1 MPFPSEKELKRVRK
15 KLEKA
20 EPSLGL
26 PDDATELEVLK
37 YELCQKFVAHIVLN
51 KLTQL
56 QLANKLEIDPAR
68 MNDIVKYRI
77 KHFTLDRLYELTKRL
92 DPNLKLCIA

>member
-26 PDDATELEVLK
+26 PEDATELEVLK
-37 YELCQKFVAHIVLN
+37 YELCQKFVAHIVMT
-51 KLTQL
+51 KVTQL
-56 QLANKLEIDPAR
+56 ELANKLDIDPAR

-92 DPNLKLCIA
+92 EPNLKLCIA

>member
-1 MPFPSEKELKRVRK
+1 MPFPSEKELRRVRR
-15 KLEKA
+15 KLEKS

-51 KLTQL
+51 KMTQL
-56 QLANKLEIDPAR
+56 ELAQQLDIDPPR

-92 DPNLKLCIA
+92 DPNLKISIA

>member
-1 MPFPSEKELKRVRK
+1 MPFPSEKELRRVRR
-15 KLEKA
+15 KLEKS

-51 KLTQL
+51 KMTQL
-56 QLANKLEIDPAR
+56 ELARQLDIDPAR

-92 DPNLKLCIA
+92 DPNLKISIA

>member
-26 PDDATELEVLK
+26 PEDATELEVLK

-56 QLANKLEIDPAR
+56 QLANKLDIDPAR

-92 DPNLKLCIA
+92 DPNLKLSIA

>member
-15 KLEKA
+15 KLENA

-26 PDDATELEVLK
+26 PEDATELDVLK
-37 YELCQKFVAHIVLN
+37 YELCQKFVAHIVMN
-51 KLTQL
+51 KVTQFE
-56 QLANKLEIDPAR
+56 LANKLDIDPAS